1 MGKYF
6 CFYVVVHALVYL
18 LELGNPG
25 VLIEEI
31 RNVQYV
37 IGLFLLY
44 VGYAIILWFLDGGG
58 DRDGKMGNVIWV
70 FFNVFILIIL
80 VCELGFWKFVDKI
93 FDIIFES
100 TQVENNIN
108 LNIRNMIT
116 FCNNP
121 YIYFLSS
128 HPCCPYINST
138 SATPFFYS
146 NLPFTS
152 IIYHAK
158 TSI

>member
-44 VGYAIILWFLDGGG
+44 VGYAIIVWFLDGGG
-58 DRDGKMGNVIWV
+58 DGDGDGEMWFGC
-70 FFNVFILIIL
+70 FFNVFYY
-80 VCELGFWKFVDKI
+80 D
-93 FDIIFES
+93 
-100 TQVENNIN
+100 
-108 LNIRNMIT
+108 
-116 FCNNP
+116 
-121 YIYFLSS
+121 
-128 HPCCPYINST
+128 
-138 SATPFFYS
+138 
-146 NLPFTS
+146 
-152 IIYHAK
+152 
-158 TSI
+158 